1 MNIDATFWVAIS
13 FFIFL
18 GILFYFNIHTKIK
31 DMLDT
36 NIKDIKNQIED
47 AEKLKDEAKVIFSE
61 NEKKLSKSKIE
72 IKEMLNQA
80 NDEAEK
86 KVILANDEFHKLLE
100 NRKKNT
106 DLRIK
111 QMNDQAL
118 KDIKNASVHIA
129 IQSVERLLLKTLDKS
144 KLDRLYEQSIEET
157 KLALKKKSG

>member
-18 GILFYFNIHTKIK
+18 GILFYFKIHTKIK

>member
-18 GILFYFNIHTKIK
+18 GILFYFKIHTKIK

-129 IQSVERLLLKTLDKS
+129 IQTVERLLLKTLDKS